1 MFVIMA
7 SYPDWIKRNKQEWS
21 DTLDGKSWY
30 TRFIGWINQHMNP
43 AHHWL
48 DYESMPNQGTGLLG
62 SIFGDTGFTHWLQD
76 VGGAIGTVA
85 KELTDPNQLGSLMNS
100 FTGAHLTGSQR
111 EANEMQMQNVE
122 DVYQ

>member
-1 MFVIMA
+1 MA
-7 SYPDWIKRNKQEWS
+7 ANPDWIKQNRKEWS
-21 DTLDGKSWY
+21 ETLSGKSWY
-30 TRFIGWINQHMNP
+30 TRFVGWLNQHLNP
-43 AHHWL
+43 GHKWL
-48 DYESMPNQGTGLLG
+48 DYDSMPNQGTGLLG
-62 SIFGDTGFTHWLQD
+62 SIFGDTGFTNWLND

-122 DVYQ
+122 DVYQRQSY